1 MSPSAVLRNY
11 CRVEEALV
19 VCSALQDAGFDAAV
33 DNLNHATL
41 EWYLVPA
48 LGGIQVRIPAS
59 QLKPAKA
66 YLNEIFHTAEQRLL
80 EATGETADPIHRR
93 RYWRAWIGIAIWFG
107 VADLLGIATLWLAL
121 KLVPPDWWPKPD
133 EMGVPK
139 YELGT
144 TIAQPPDLSNILTGL
159 LFLLMLVLITWNEM
173 YVTQRSAKA
182 RQPESTD
189 PS

>member
-1 MSPSAVLRNY
+1 MSPSVVLRNY
-11 CRVEEALV
+11 SRVEEALV
-19 VCSALQDAGFDAAV
+19 VCSALQDAGFDAAI

-66 YLNEIFHTAEQRLL
+66 YLNEMFHTAEQRLL

-93 RYWRAWIGIAIWFG
+93 RYWRVWTGLAIWFG

-133 EMGVPK
+133 EMVVPK
-139 YELGT
+139 YELGP
-144 TIAQPPDLSNILTGL
+144 TIAKPPDLSNILTGL

-173 YVTQRSAKA
+173 FEVRRAA
-182 RQPESTD
+182 RLRETESND